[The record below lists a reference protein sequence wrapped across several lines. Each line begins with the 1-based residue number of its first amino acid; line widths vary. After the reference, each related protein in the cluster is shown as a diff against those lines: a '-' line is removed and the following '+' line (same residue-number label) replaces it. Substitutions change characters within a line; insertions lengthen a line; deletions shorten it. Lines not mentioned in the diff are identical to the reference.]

1 MGRGHIGHDMG
12 SHEGFAWYVLS
23 HMGPFLFW
31 HHILFCW
38 FFALEVIRGHDFWTH
53 LQTCP
58 ESVDLLPPI
67 LES

>member
-1 MGRGHIGHDMG
+1 MGRGHIDHDMG
-12 SHEGFAWYVLS
+12 SHEGLSWYVLS
-23 HMGPFLFW
+23 HMRPFLFGC
-31 HHILFCW
+31 HISFCL
-38 FFALEVIRGHDFWTH
+38 FFALEVMRGHDLWTH

>member
-1 MGRGHIGHDMG
+1 MGRGHIDHDMG
-12 SHEGFAWYVLS
+12 SHEGVSWYVPS
-23 HMGPFLFW
+23 HMKLFLFEC
-31 HHILFCW
+31 HISFCL
-38 FFALEVIRGHDFWTH
+38 FFALKVMRGHDLWTH